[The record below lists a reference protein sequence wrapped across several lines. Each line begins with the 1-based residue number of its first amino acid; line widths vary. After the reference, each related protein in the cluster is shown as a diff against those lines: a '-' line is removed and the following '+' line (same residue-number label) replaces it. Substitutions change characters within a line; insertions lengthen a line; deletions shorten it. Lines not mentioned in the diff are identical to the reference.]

1 MPRKARNGVIRPY
14 KIEVKKTLK
23 DGTTKTYV
31 RWKCSFR
38 GHQYTAQ
45 TYRACDTK
53 LRKAIEEE
61 NTFGMTSDNNVR
73 FGEYAAAWL
82 ERRKADTDPKTFAN
96 YTTLVETHL
105 HPYANQKLGEMNATR
120 CARIIDH
127 MKVTDHHGNL
137 TGKKASLSLR
147 KQMRTTLNQIFKSAV
162 ADRIIPTNP
171 MQGVPTPKNKDITH
185 ELVKERDAFTEQQAH
200 DILVAATH
208 LGIRNGAKE
217 WFRLCTGMRPNE
229 VLGAKLEDLT
239 LATTPDGIP
248 YGSYNVNWKLE
259 ELKKD
264 HGCGNHP
271 NRKGIWPCGYKRAA
285 SCPFWKWRIPEG
297 FDMEELGGRWC
308 LTRPKSKTGRRIP
321 IVPSLAQ
328 AMSAYL
334 KATEH
339 VPNPNGLLFR
349 DDDGNPLD
357 PAEDMTNFRELLK
370 NAGIDNPEGRYRHET
385 RHTTVTIL
393 KSMGVDD
400 GLVQEIIGHSSSLMV
415 EHYRHASLD
424 ESLSAMR
431 RMEQPLGLK
440 EIGWEA

>member
-127 MKVTDHHGNL
+127 MKVTDHHGNP

-185 ELVKERDAFTEQQAH
+185 ELCLLYTSDAA
-200 DILVAATH
+200 D
-208 LGIRNGAKE
+208 
-217 WFRLCTGMRPNE
+217 
-229 VLGAKLEDLT
+229 
-239 LATTPDGIP
+239 
-248 YGSYNVNWKLE
+248 
-259 ELKKD
+259 EL
-264 HGCGNHP
+264 
-271 NRKGIWPCGYKRAA
+271 
-285 SCPFWKWRIPEG
+285 
-297 FDMEELGGRWC
+297 
-308 LTRPKSKTGRRIP
+308 
-321 IVPSLAQ
+321 
-328 AMSAYL
+328 
-334 KATEH
+334 
-339 VPNPNGLLFR
+339 
-349 DDDGNPLD
+349 
-357 PAEDMTNFRELLK
+357 
-370 NAGIDNPEGRYRHET
+370 
-385 RHTTVTIL
+385 
-393 KSMGVDD
+393 
-400 GLVQEIIGHSSSLMV
+400 
-415 EHYRHASLD
+415 
-424 ESLSAMR
+424 
-431 RMEQPLGLK
+431 
-440 EIGWEA
+440 